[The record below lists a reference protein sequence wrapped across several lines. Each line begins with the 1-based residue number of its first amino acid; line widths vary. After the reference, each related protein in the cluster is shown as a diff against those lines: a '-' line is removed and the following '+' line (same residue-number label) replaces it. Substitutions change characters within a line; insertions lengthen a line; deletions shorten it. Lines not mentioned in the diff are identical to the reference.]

1 MSKHISLIFIFIF
14 TAVIVSCDKVVDNR
28 LKTAEALVEDNP
40 DSALYLLNALNRE
53 KLGYDKNRY
62 IYDILLTEA
71 RYKSGL
77 NDTCDTVIADAVKYF
92 ESKTKSPYRLKAYYY
107 KSILNWNNEKYGNAL
122 ILLKESETSAC
133 AIKDVKWLALI
144 HRSQADMFDAT
155 MNFEKALT
163 YYKKSLS
170 EFIQAESRQY
180 VGDALYD
187 CSRTYLNLQEN
198 DSAIIAAERLLEW
211 ADSSE
216 SVHSKNLAI
225 SNLGAAYYNKKEYA
239 NSIRFF
245 ETLRKGNPEEMTSLD
260 FEYLGLSYYISGN
273 KEKAE
278 ECASI
283 LNRKSSPHTLLLRQ
297 IAMDKG
303 NWKEAMHLMEISRN
317 YNDSLTKVWIAR
329 SQDAILYEKF
339 ILESEN
345 SELQKSN
352 KIMWM
357 IISVV
362 LLFTFLLCLWRGI
375 TKLISH
381 RREKKRLLERI
392 QSLESDL
399 LKNAGAM
406 LVMGKDI
413 ELKQLEIDNANRT
426 LSYIRCDIEKLK
438 SDSETT
444 DSLKKDLETKLARLQ
459 QQESHNSERI
469 KNLEAELK
477 DAKELIDKRQKAISE
492 GRQIIEKTLGAQY
505 RLLDSLASKYY
516 EIKGDAYEKKK
527 MYDEIMKTFES
538 IKSDRNTIESFERII
553 NQRLDNLMVKFR
565 IDYPKMSESDIVLFI
580 FSVLD
585 FSSKSISVFLDIPVS
600 RLYNR
605 RFSLK
610 NKISENNSVD
620 TNYYLS
626 FL

>member
-1 MSKHISLIFIFIF
+1 MSKHISLIFIFLF
-14 TAVIVSCDKVVDNR
+14 VAVIVSCDKVVDSR
-28 LKTAEALVEDNP
+28 LKMAETLVEDDP

-53 KLGYDKNRY
+53 KLGSEKDRY

-77 NDTCDTVIADAVKYF
+77 NDTCDTVIAEAVKYF
-92 ESKTKSPYRLKAYYY
+92 ESQTKSPYRLKAYYY

-133 AIKDVKWLALI
+133 AIKNVKWLALI

-155 MNFEKALT
+155 RNFEKALA

-170 EFIQAESRQY
+170 EFIQAEAGQY

-211 ADSSE
+211 ADRNE
-216 SVHSKNLAI
+216 SVYSKNLAI
-225 SNLGAAYYNKKEYA
+225 SNMGVAYYNKKEYA
-239 NSIRFF
+239 NSINLF
-245 ETLRKGNPEEMTSLD
+245 EDLRKGYSEEMSSLD
-260 FEYLGLSYYISGN
+260 FEYLGLSYYISGD

-283 LNRKSSPHTLLLRQ
+283 LSQKSSPHTLLLRK

-303 NWKEAMHLMEISRN
+303 NVKEAMHLMEISRN

-339 ILESEN
+339 ILEREN
-345 SELQKSN
+345 SALQKSN

-362 LLFTFLLCLWRGI
+362 LLLIFLLCLRIGI
-375 TKLISH
+375 AKLISH
-381 RREKKRLLERI
+381 RREKERLVDRI
-392 QSLESDL
+392 KSLESDL

-406 LVMGKDI
+406 LIMEKDM
-413 ELKQLEIDNANRT
+413 ELKQLEIDNANRS
-426 LSYIRCDIEKLK
+426 LSYVRCDIEKLK
-438 SDSETT
+438 CDNETT
-444 DSLKKDLETKLARLQ
+444 DSLKKDLETKLIQLQ
-459 QQESHNSERI
+459 QQELHNSERI

-492 GRQIIEKTLGAQY
+492 GREIIEATLGTQY

-516 EIKGDAYEKKK
+516 EIKGDAFEKKK
-527 MYDEIMKTFES
+527 MYDEILKIFES
-538 IKSDRNTIESFERII
+538 IRSDRNTIESFERII

-565 IDYPKMSESDIVLFI
+565 RDYPKMSESDIVLFI

-610 NKISENNSVD
+610 NKISENVSSDV
-620 TNYYLS
+620 NYYLR